1 MGKLGTAT
9 ATGLLDSRGSSGS
22 ARADSVDVPWQQ
34 FGDPIDGV
42 IGDAGKHVAQVGFGV
57 EAVQFR
63 RLDQRVHG
71 GGPLAAAVGAGE
83 EPILSAQSNRPVILP
98 MSGRRSRSIIAG
110 THCMGVAFDA
120 SMS

>member
-1 MGKLGTAT
+1 MGKRGTAT

-57 EAVQFR
+57 EAVQFA
-63 RLDQRVHG
+63 VSISVYM
-71 GGPLAAAVGAGE
+71 AAARSPPLSERRRANSFCPEPGAGC
-83 EPILSAQSNRPVILP
+83 QSGISWARP
-98 MSGRRSRSIIAG
+98 
-110 THCMGVAFDA
+110 
-120 SMS
+120 